1 MKLFSK
7 LGDICIMIIVVP
19 ILFFGLIFM
28 SPILLF
34 ILTQYLIAVLFKRL
48 RKDPRFN
55 IEKVDI
61 RDDSEYPSSLEE
73 LVENFNNFIEVL
85 DKHIGLNHTSKVKIE
100 TEIDTNEEEIPCPE
114 HEDYVKLSAT
124 VKSDVATAKLVMKAV
139 NDPTES
145 NLYSA
150 FYDPEFKPFVEVTYI
165 GNNKVETHF
174 RVVGNEMMNFLIY
187 SLKNGQKLSSARQ
200 IWVNINDNINI
211 VNYKVLKSNSY
222 EIDSDMG
229 YRSEYSDLKA
239 RKYFFD
245 K

>member
-1 MKLFSK
+1 MKLLSK
-7 LGDICIMIIVVP
+7 LGDICIIMIVIP
-19 ILFFGLIFM
+19 ILIFGLIFM

-34 ILTQYLIAVLFKRL
+34 ILTQYLIAMLFKRI
-48 RKDPRFN
+48 RKDPRFTN
-55 IEKVDI
+55 EKVDI

-85 DKHIGLNHTSKVKIE
+85 DKHVGLNHTSIVKIE
-100 TEIDTNEEEIPCPE
+100 TEIDTNEEEVPSPE
-114 HEDYVKLSAT
+114 NEDYVKLSAT

-150 FYDPEFKPFVEVTYI
+150 FYDPEFKPFLEVAYI

-200 IWVNINDNINI
+200 IWVKINDNTNI